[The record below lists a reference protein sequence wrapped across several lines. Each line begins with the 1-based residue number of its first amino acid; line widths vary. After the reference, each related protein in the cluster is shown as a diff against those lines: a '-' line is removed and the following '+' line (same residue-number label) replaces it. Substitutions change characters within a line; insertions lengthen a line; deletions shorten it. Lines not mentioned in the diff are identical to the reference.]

1 MTPYNSF
8 MSEYIDIET
17 ELSDDGEKMYFYTNL
32 TLADGELETYESPEA
47 MEEGSPVA
55 QALALLAGIS
65 RLQIEGSEMTIT
77 RDPEFPWHVIVA
89 DVSAALKDFF
99 L

>member
-1 MTPYNSF
+1 
-8 MSEYIDIET
+8 MSEYIEIET
-17 ELSDDGEKMYFYTNL
+17 ELSDDGDEMFFYTNL
-32 TLADGELETYESPEA
+32 TLADGEAETYDSPEA

-55 QALALLAGIS
+55 QALALLDGIAQLEING
-65 RLQIEGSEMTIT
+65 RDLTII
-77 RDPEFPWHVIVA
+77 RDPDTPWHVIVA

>member
-1 MTPYNSF
+1 
-8 MSEYIDIET
+8 MSEYIEIET
-17 ELSDDGEKMYFYTNL
+17 ELSDDSDEMYFYTNL
-32 TLADGELETYESPEA
+32 TLAAGELETYESPEA

-55 QALALLAGIS
+55 QALALLEGIA
-65 RLQIEGSEMTIT
+65 RLQIEGSEMTLT
-77 RDPEFPWHVIVA
+77 RDPEFPWHIIVA

>member
-1 MTPYNSF
+1 
-8 MSEYIDIET
+8 MSEYIEIET
-17 ELSDDGEKMYFYTNL
+17 ELSDDSEEMYFFTNL
-32 TLADGELETYESPEA
+32 TLSDGAAEQYESPAE

-55 QALALLAGIS
+55 QALALLEGIA
-65 RLQIEGSEMTIT
+65 RLRIEGREMTIT
-77 RDPEFPWHVIVA
+77 REPDYPWHVIVA

>member
-1 MTPYNSF
+1 
-8 MSEYIDIET
+8 MSEYIEIET
-17 ELSDDGEKMYFYTNL
+17 ELGDSGEEMNFYTNL
-32 TLADGELETYESPEA
+32 TLAEGEAELYESSVE

-55 QALALLAGIS
+55 QALALLEGIA
-65 RLQIEGSEMTIT
+65 RLQIEGCDMTIT
-77 RDPEFPWHVIVA
+77 REPDVPWHVVVA

>member
-1 MTPYNSF
+1 
-8 MSEYIDIET
+8 MSEYIEIET
-17 ELSDDGEKMYFYTNL
+17 ELSDDGEEMYFYTNL
-32 TLADGELETYESPEA
+32 KLTEGAAEIYESSGE

-55 QALALLAGIS
+55 QALSIIEGIA
-65 RLQIEGSEMTIT
+65 RLQIEGDEIVIT
-77 RDPEFPWHVIVA
+77 RQSDAPWHIIVA

>member
-1 MTPYNSF
+1 MIHYNSP
-8 MSEYIDIET
+8 MSEYIEIET
-17 ELSDDGEKMYFYTNL
+17 ELSDDGDEMFFYTNL
-32 TLADGELETYESPEA
+32 TLAEGKAEQYDSLAA

-55 QALALLAGIS
+55 QALAIVEGIA
-65 RLQIEGSEMTIT
+65 RLEIEGREMVIT
-77 RDPEFPWHVIVA
+77 REPDAPWHVIVA

>member
-1 MTPYNSF
+1 
-8 MSEYIDIET
+8 MSEYIEIET
-17 ELSDDGEKMYFYTNL
+17 ELNDDGQEMYFYTNL
-32 TLADGELETYESPEA
+32 TLAVGDAERYDSPAA

-55 QALALLAGIS
+55 LALALLEGIAQ
-65 RLQIEGSEMTIT
+65 LQIADKGMIIT
-77 RDPEFPWHVIVA
+77 REPDYPWHVIVA